1 MMLTQVT
8 GRREHVRRSRWGRLL
23 TTRGAP
29 LARSTRQPRACVTC
43 GRRGFTLLE
52 LLIAMSLMVIALTI
66 SYMTFASVTR
76 AWQRGVALSDRI
88 SHADYVMD
96 QLVSALRSA
105 YYPDT
110 GVNAPQ
116 YGFWLENN
124 GSGSRA
130 RDEMSW
136 VKIGSAMIER
146 QAAYAKG
153 PHRVQVTVASD
164 PARRSK
170 SGVAVRAWRAY
181 GQPEEFRPDQ
191 VERFFVSGKVQ
202 GINCRIATN
211 MVNNRIEWESD
222 WDATNIIPFAVEVT
236 LYMEPL
242 DEGAPAVKIQRA
254 IALPVAPQ
262 SWRF

>member
-1 MMLTQVT
+1 MSAHHRGGLS
-8 GRREHVRRSRWGRLL
+8 RRARCVRVPALL
-23 TTRGAP
+23 TTYYSLLTVRG
-29 LARSTRQPRACVTC
+29 RRPR
-43 GRRGFTLLE
+43 RRGFTLLE

-66 SYMTFASVTR
+66 AYMTFGSVTK
-76 AWQRGVALSDRI
+76 AWQRGVSLSDRI
-88 SHADYVMD
+88 THADYVMD

-110 GVNAPQ
+110 SALAPQ

-130 RDEMSW
+130 RDEFSW
-136 VKIGSAMIER
+136 VKLGTALVER
-146 QAAYAKG
+146 GASYSKG

-164 PARRSK
+164 PARASK

-181 GQPEEFRPDQ
+181 GQPEDFRPEEI
-191 VERFFVSGKVQ
+191 ERFFISGKVQ
-202 GINCRIATN
+202 GIDCRIATN
-211 MVNNRIEWESD
+211 MVNDRIEWESD
-222 WDATNIIPFAVEVT
+222 WDETNIIPYAVEIT

-242 DEGAPAVKIQRA
+242 DSGTPAVKIQRA
-254 IALPVAPQ
+254 ISLPVAPQ